1 MTMRHF
7 FVLLAL
13 AAAGSAV
20 AQHATHQH
28 QPQPSGYAGMQTR
41 DIKALSPEQV
51 ADLREG
57 RGMGASLPAELNGA
71 PGPMHVLE
79 LSERL
84 KVTQQ
89 QRTALER
96 ITADMKGSAQQLG
109 AQVIAAEAELDKGFS
124 TGSLDEKGIAD
135 AAARIAALQ
144 GRLRAVHLVAHL
156 KTRKLLSDEQVVAYN
171 QARGYAL
178 LGERKVPGQ

>member
-1 MTMRHF
+1 MRSF
-7 FVLLAL
+7 LFILTLAT
-13 AAAGSAV
+13 AGGAF
-20 AQHATHQH
+20 AQHAGHQH
-28 QPQPSGYAGMQTR
+28 QSPPSGYAGMQTR

-84 KVTQQ
+84 KVTQE

-96 ITADMKGSAQQLG
+96 ITADMKGSARQLG
-109 AQVIAAEAELDKGFS
+109 AQVIAAEADLDKGFS

-135 AAARIAALQ
+135 AAARIAVLQ

-156 KTRKLLSDEQVVAYN
+156 KTRKLLSDEQVLAYN
-171 QARGYAL
+171 QARGYAPA
-178 LGERKVPGQ
+178 GGHSH